1 MAATRLDIMDW
12 FQEGQSK
19 GATHMIIMCDTYD
32 HEDYPAYVMYGESA
46 KDKVDTLAKGSMQR
60 VMEVYNLN
68 KDMVMQL
75 NQPRSFEY

>member
-1 MAATRLDIMDW
+1 MAATRLNIMDW
-12 FQEGQSK
+12 FQDGQSN

-32 HEDYPAYVMYGESA
+32 HDDYPAYVMPGESA
-46 KDKVDTLAKGSMQR
+46 KDKADTLAKGSMQR